1 MVNEYSVTTDGEYLC
16 NGAKIPESVVER
28 LNYLEQ
34 CRVHYKKEVI
44 KVEEERDLALE
55 VIDGVEAYFIL
66 KQRGVII
73 ER

>member
-1 MVNEYSVTTDGEYLC
+1 MANEYTVNADGEILR

-34 CRVHYKKEVI
+34 CRVHHEKRRRKA
-44 KVEEERDLALE
+44 EEELELALE